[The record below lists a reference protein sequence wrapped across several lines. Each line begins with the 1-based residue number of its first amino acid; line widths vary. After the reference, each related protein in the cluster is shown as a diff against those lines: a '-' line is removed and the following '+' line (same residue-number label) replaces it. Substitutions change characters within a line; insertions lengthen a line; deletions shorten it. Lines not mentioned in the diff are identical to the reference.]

1 MGLQFRWTLNQNNLR
16 IGNSLDINSQNK
28 KTQNPNFK
36 SQHLATNP
44 SPGPSLKCAPGH
56 ESIEDSIII
65 KSYWLK
71 SGVVQN
77 QNRRFWKIDILDLA
91 QFHMVDGT
99 SIPIIEPQS
108 L

>member
-1 MGLQFRWTLNQNNLR
+1 MGLQFRWKLNQNNLR
-16 IGNSLDINSQNK
+16 IINSLDINSQNK

-77 QNRRFWKIDILDLA
+77 QNRHFWKIEQVHEPAILA
-91 QFHMVDGT
+91 V
-99 SIPIIEPQS
+99 IP
-108 L
+108 

>member
-1 MGLQFRWTLNQNNLR
+1 MGLQFRWKLNQNNLR
-16 IGNSLDINSQNK
+16 IRNSFDINSQNK

-77 QNRRFWKIDILDLA
+77 QNRHFWKIGISGILEHPYF
-91 QFHMVDGT
+91 QKVC
-99 SIPIIEPQS
+99 IS
-108 L
+108 LC